1 MKRGYISI
9 LFQLLAMSDW
19 YNVSENID
27 IAKGKY
33 KYPKTFKELKNNLK
47 RTKIIKQNGY

>member
-1 MKRGYISI
+1 MNQSYLNII
-9 LFQLLAMSDW
+9 LQLLAMDNW
-19 YNVSENID
+19 YNVSENVD

-33 KYPKTFKELKNNLK
+33 KYPKTFKELRNNFK